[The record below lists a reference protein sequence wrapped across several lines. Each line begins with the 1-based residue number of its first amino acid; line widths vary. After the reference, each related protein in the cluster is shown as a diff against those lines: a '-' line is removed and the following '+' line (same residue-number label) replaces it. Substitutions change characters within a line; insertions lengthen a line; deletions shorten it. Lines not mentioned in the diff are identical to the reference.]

1 MPVPASSA
9 VGSTTAPASNP
20 LESLFAGLKIQTAS
34 GTSIPGHVLLQ
45 ALMSQQGGAGG
56 SAVNPALLAQ
66 IAAMSSPAP
75 SSGAAGA
82 QMSPAR
88 ATTGLSGA
96 LGESAGANLIPNL
109 PANYLSMNAGSTVAS
124 GAFSSPAR
132 AGGAGAAVVSL
143 AQPPPRPSRSELA
156 FQELEL
162 FGKEVL
168 FSPAVRSGDAT
179 APQHSSV
186 AVARPGAAVPA
197 SVHSAAPTGSSTTN
211 GQQSL
216 MDF

>member
-1 MPVPASSA
+1 MPAPSA
-9 VGSTTAPASNP
+9 VGSTAAPASNP

-45 ALMSQQGGAGG
+45 ALMGQQGGAGG
-56 SAVNPALLAQ
+56 SCVNPALLAQ

-75 SSGAAGA
+75 SSGAAA
-82 QMSPAR
+82 AHMSPAPSR

-96 LGESAGANLIPNL
+96 PGEAAANLIPNL
-109 PANYLSMNAGSTVAS
+109 PANYQSMNAASSVSS
-124 GAFSSPAR
+124 GAFGSPAR
-132 AGGAGAAVVSL
+132 AGGAGATVVSL

-179 APQHSSV
+179 AAPASNM
-186 AVARPGAAVPA
+186 ARPGAAVPA
-197 SVHSAAPTGSSTTN
+197 SVHSAGPTGSSAPN

-216 MDF
+216 LDF